1 MASPDHKIL
10 ALGSFALLLVSVML
24 WCYQTG
30 SIAWAVLC
38 SVVAAAAFLG
48 TAWLIHRK
56 AHSATPHA
64 RQRASPG
71 RRA

>member
-38 SVVAAAAFLG
+38 SVVAAATFLG
-48 TAWLIHRK
+48 MAHLPEGPQRHTARTERP
-56 AHSATPHA
+56 S
-64 RQRASPG
+64 RG